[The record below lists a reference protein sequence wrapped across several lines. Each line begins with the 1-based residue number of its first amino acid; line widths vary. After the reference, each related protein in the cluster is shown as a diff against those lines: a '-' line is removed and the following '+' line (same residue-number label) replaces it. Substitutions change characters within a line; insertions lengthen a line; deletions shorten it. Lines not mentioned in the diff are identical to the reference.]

1 VRHAEMPSPSLALLA
16 SIAGILI
23 LIRLKVRP
31 SLAILVGSLTLS
43 LLLLPPRSLPGH
55 MFHTLIDRQTLTLLA
70 VVASALALSRLME
83 VKGLLMSLATTMERL
98 GPKLAM
104 HLVPAT
110 IGLVPMPAGALVSAT
125 ALRDLADRMGL
136 TPERVTFINYW
147 FRHIWEASLPVYPA
161 IIATSVILSVQLSSV
176 TLTLLPMTALIIALG
191 TVYSYRM
198 LKPNKRYKIE
208 ERTPKKSI
216 VYNLLRT
223 SWPILLIVGL
233 VLAGLDAVI
242 AFPLALVLLACQ
254 QRAKWPE
261 LKIALKYGADLQ
273 ILLLL
278 YAIMLFKAT
287 IEGAGAAYT
296 LFSDMQYIGMPTPA
310 LLALLPFLMGFAT
323 GISMGFV
330 GISLP
335 LLVPFITLG
344 AQVNNYALM
353 LAYISGYVG
362 VLLSPL
368 HLCLILSTEYFKA
381 SFAKVYKLILPPLLA
396 IEAVVVFIYC
406 IAA

>member
-1 VRHAEMPSPSLALLA
+1 MLSPSLALLA

-31 SLAILVGSLTLS
+31 SLAIFAGSLILS

-55 MFHTLIDRQTLTLLA
+55 MFHALIDRQTLTLLV

-83 VKGLLMSLATTMERL
+83 VKGLLTSLAATMERL
-98 GPKLAM
+98 GPRIAM

-110 IGLVPMPAGALVSAT
+110 IGLVPMPAGALVSAA
-125 ALRDLADRMGL
+125 ALRDLADRMRL
-136 TPERVTFINYW
+136 SPERVTFINYW
-147 FRHIWEASLPVYPA
+147 FRHIWETSLPVYPA
-161 IIATSVILSVQLSSV
+161 IIATSVIMSVQLSSV
-176 TLTLLPMTALIIALG
+176 TLTLLPMTALVVALG
-191 TVYSYRM
+191 TVSSYRM
-198 LKPNKRYKIE
+198 LEPNKRNETKE
-208 ERTPKKSI
+208 TTSKRSI
-216 VYNLLRT
+216 VHNLLRT
-223 SWPILLIVGL
+223 SWPILLLVGL
-233 VLAGLDAVI
+233 ILAGLDALI
-242 AFPLALVLLACQ
+242 AFPLALALLACQ

-261 LKIALKYGADLQ
+261 LKIALKSGVDLQ
-273 ILLLL
+273 ILFLL

-287 IEGAGAAYT
+287 IESAGAAYT
-296 LFSDMQYIGMPTPA
+296 LFGDMQYIGMPTA
-310 LLALLPFLMGFAT
+310 IILALLPFLMGFAT

-344 AQVNNYALM
+344 SQVNSYALI

-368 HLCLILSTEYFKA
+368 HLCLILSVEYFKA

-396 IEAVVVFIYC
+396 IEAAVVVIYY

>member
-1 VRHAEMPSPSLALLA
+1 
-16 SIAGILI
+16 
-23 LIRLKVRP
+23 
-31 SLAILVGSLTLS
+31 
-43 LLLLPPRSLPGH
+43 
-55 MFHTLIDRQTLTLLA
+55 
-70 VVASALALSRLME
+70 
-83 VKGLLMSLATTMERL
+83 
-98 GPKLAM
+98 
-104 HLVPAT
+104 
-110 IGLVPMPAGALVSAT
+110 
-125 ALRDLADRMGL
+125 
-136 TPERVTFINYW
+136 
-147 FRHIWEASLPVYPA
+147 
-161 IIATSVILSVQLSSV
+161 
-176 TLTLLPMTALIIALG
+176 MTALIIALG
-191 TVYSYRM
+191 AVSSYRM
-198 LKPNKRYKIE
+198 LKLNKRYETK
-208 ERTPKKSI
+208 ERTSKKSI

-233 VLAGLDAVI
+233 VLAGLDVVI
-242 AFPLALVLLACQ
+242 AFPLALALLACQ

-273 ILLLL
+273 ILFLL
-278 YAIMLFKAT
+278 YSIMLFKAT

-296 LFSDMQYIGMPTPA
+296 LFSDMQYIGMPTPVI
-310 LLALLPFLMGFAT
+310 LALLPFLMGFAT

-344 AQVNNYALM
+344 SQVDSYALM

-381 SFAKVYKLILPPLLA
+381 SFAKVYRLILPLLLA
-396 IEAVVVFIYC
+396 IEAVVLFIYY

>member
-1 VRHAEMPSPSLALLA
+1 MLSPSLALLA

-31 SLAILVGSLTLS
+31 GLAIFVGSLIIS
-43 LLLLPPRSLPGH
+43 LLLLPPRSLPEH
-55 MFHTLIDRQTLTLLA
+55 MFHTLIDRQTLTLLV
-70 VVASALALSRLME
+70 VVASALTLSRLME
-83 VKGLLMSLATTMERL
+83 VKGLLTSLATTMEKL
-98 GPKLAM
+98 GPRLAM
-104 HLVPAT
+104 YLVPAT
-110 IGLVPMPAGALVSAT
+110 IGLIPMPAGALVSAT
-125 ALRDLADRMGL
+125 ALRDLADRTGL

-161 IIATSVILSVQLSSV
+161 IITTSVILSVQLSSV
-176 TLTLLPMTALIIALG
+176 TLTLLPMTALLIALG
-191 TVYSYRM
+191 TVSSYRM
-198 LKPNKRYKIE
+198 LKPNKRHE
-208 ERTPKKSI
+208 TAERTSKKSI
-216 VYNLLRT
+216 AYNLLRT

-261 LKIALKYGADLQ
+261 LKIALKYGADLH
-273 ILLLL
+273 ILFLL
-278 YAIMLFKAT
+278 YAVMLFKAT
-287 IEGAGAAYT
+287 IEGAGAADS
-296 LFSDMQYIGMPTPA
+296 LFSNMQYIGMPTPV
-310 LLALLPFLMGFAT
+310 LLAFLPFLMGFAT

-335 LLVPFITLG
+335 LLVPFIALG
-344 AQVNNYALM
+344 SQVNSYALM

-368 HLCLILSTEYFKA
+368 HLCLILSIEYFKA

-396 IEAVVVFIYC
+396 IEAVVVLIYY

>member
-1 VRHAEMPSPSLALLA
+1 MLSPSVALLV

-31 SLAILVGSLTLS
+31 GLAIFAGSLTIS
-43 LLLLPPRSLPGH
+43 LLLLPPQSLPGH
-55 MFHTLIDRQTLTLLA
+55 MLHTLIDRQTLTLLA
-70 VVASALALSRLME
+70 VVASALTLSRLME
-83 VKGLLMSLATTMERL
+83 VKGLLTSLASTMERL

-125 ALRDLADRMGL
+125 ALRDLAGRMGL

-161 IIATSVILSVQLSSV
+161 IITTSVILSLQLSSV
-176 TLTLLPMTALIIALG
+176 TLTLLPMTALVIVLG
-191 TVYSYRM
+191 TVSSYRM
-198 LKPNKRYKIE
+198 LKSNKKNEIK
-208 ERTPKKSI
+208 ERTSKKSTA
-216 VYNLLRT
+216 YNLFRA

-233 VLAGLDAVI
+233 VLAGLNAVI
-242 AFPLALVLLACQ
+242 AFPLALALLVCQ

-261 LKIALKYGADLQ
+261 LKVALKYGLDLQ
-273 ILLLL
+273 ILFLL
-278 YAIMLFKAT
+278 YAVMLFKAT
-287 IEGAGAAYT
+287 IEGSGAAYA
-296 LFSDMQYIGMPTPA
+296 LFSDMQHIGMPAPV
-310 LLALLPFLMGFAT
+310 LLAVLPFLMGFAT

-344 AQVNNYALM
+344 SEVNSYALM
-353 LAYISGYVG
+353 LAYTSGYVG

-396 IEAVVVFIYC
+396 IEAVVVLIYY

>member
-1 VRHAEMPSPSLALLA
+1 MLSPSMALLA

-31 SLAILVGSLTLS
+31 GLAIFAGGLTVS
-43 LLLLPPRSLPGH
+43 LLLLPPRSLPEH

-83 VKGLLMSLATTMERL
+83 VKGLLTSLAATMERL
-98 GPKLAM
+98 GPRLAM

-125 ALRDLADRMGL
+125 ALRDLAGRMGL
-136 TPERVTFINYW
+136 PPERVTFINYW

-161 IIATSVILSVQLSSV
+161 IITTSVILSVQLSSV

-191 TVYSYRM
+191 AVSSYRM
-198 LKPNKRYKIE
+198 LKPTKRYETE
-208 ERTPKKSI
+208 ERTSKRSI
-216 VYNLLRT
+216 VYDLLRA
-223 SWPILLIVGL
+223 SWPILLIVAL
-233 VLAGLDAVI
+233 VLAGLDVVI
-242 AFPLALVLLACQ
+242 AFPLALALLACQ

-261 LKIALKYGADLQ
+261 LKIALKSGIDLQ
-273 ILLLL
+273 ILFLL
-278 YAIMLFKAT
+278 YAVMLFKAT

-296 LFSDMQYIGMPTPA
+296 LFSDMQHIGMPTSV
-310 LLALLPFLMGFAT
+310 LLAFLPFLIGFAT

-335 LLVPFITLG
+335 LLIPFIISG
-344 AQVNNYALM
+344 PQVNSYALM
-353 LAYISGYVG
+353 LAYMSGYVG

-381 SFAKVYKLILPPLLA
+381 SLAKVYKLILPPLLA
-396 IEAVVVFIYC
+396 IEAVVVFIYYVV
-406 IAA
+406 A

>member
-1 VRHAEMPSPSLALLA
+1 MMSPSVALLA

-31 SLAILVGSLTLS
+31 SLAIFAGSLTIS
-43 LLLLPPRSLPGH
+43 LLLLPLRSLPGH
-55 MFHTLIDRQTLTLLA
+55 MLHTLIDHQTLTLLA
-70 VVASALALSRLME
+70 VVASALTLSRLME
-83 VKGLLMSLATTMERL
+83 VKGLLTSLAATMERL
-98 GPKLAM
+98 SPRLAM

-125 ALRDLADRMGL
+125 ALRDLANRMGL

-161 IIATSVILSVQLSSV
+161 IITTSVILSVQLSSV
-176 TLTLLPMTALIIALG
+176 TLTLLPMTALVILLG
-191 TVYSYRM
+191 TVSSYKM
-198 LKPNKRYKIE
+198 LKSNKISETKE
-208 ERTPKKSI
+208 KTSKKSI
-216 VYNLLRT
+216 AYNLLRT
-223 SWPILLIVGL
+223 SWPILLIMGL
-233 VLAGLDAVI
+233 VLTGLDAVI
-242 AFPLALVLLACQ
+242 AFPLVLVLLACQ

-261 LKIALKYGADLQ
+261 LKVALKYGVDLQ

-278 YAIMLFKAT
+278 YAVMLFKAT
-287 IEGAGAAYT
+287 IEGSGAAYA
-296 LFSDMQYIGMPTPA
+296 LFSDMQHIGMAAPV
-310 LLALLPFLMGFAT
+310 LLAVLPFLMGFAT

-344 AQVNNYALM
+344 SEVNSYALM
-353 LAYISGYVG
+353 LAYTSGYVG

-396 IEAVVVFIYC
+396 TEAVVLLIYY

>member
-1 VRHAEMPSPSLALLA
+1 MLSPSVALLA

-31 SLAILVGSLTLS
+31 SLAIFAGSVTVS
-43 LLLLPPRSLPGH
+43 LLLLPPRSLPEH
-55 MFHTLIDRQTLTLLA
+55 MFHTLADRQTLTLLA

-83 VKGLLMSLATTMERL
+83 VKGLLTSLAATMERL
-98 GPKLAM
+98 GPRLAM

-161 IIATSVILSVQLSSV
+161 IITTSVILSVQLSSV
-176 TLTLLPMTALIIALG
+176 TLTLLPMTALVIALG
-191 TVYSYRM
+191 TVSSYRM
-198 LKPNKRYKIE
+198 LKPNKRYETE
-208 ERTPKKSI
+208 ERTSKKST
-216 VYNLLRT
+216 VHDLLRT

-233 VLAGLDAVI
+233 VLVGLDAVI
-242 AFPLALVLLACQ
+242 AFPLALALLACQ
-254 QRAKWPE
+254 QKAKWPE
-261 LKIALKYGADLQ
+261 LKIALKYGVDLQ
-273 ILLLL
+273 ILFLL
-278 YAIMLFKAT
+278 YAVMLFKAT
-287 IEGAGAAYT
+287 IEDAGAAYT
-296 LFSDMQYIGMPTPA
+296 LFSDIQYIGMPTPV
-310 LLALLPFLMGFAT
+310 LLAFLPFLMGFAT

-335 LLVPFITLG
+335 LLAPFITLG
-344 AQVNNYALM
+344 SQVNSSALM

-368 HLCLILSTEYFKA
+368 HLCLILSTEYFTA
-381 SFAKVYKLILPPLLA
+381 SLAKVYKLILPPLLA

>member
-1 VRHAEMPSPSLALLA
+1 MLSPSVALLA

-31 SLAILVGSLTLS
+31 GLAIFAGSLAVS
-43 LLLLPPRSLPGH
+43 LLLLPPRSLPEH

-83 VKGLLMSLATTMERL
+83 VKGLLTSLATAMERL
-98 GPKLAM
+98 GPRLAM

-136 TPERVTFINYW
+136 PPERATFINYW

-161 IIATSVILSVQLSSV
+161 IITTSAILSVRLSSV
-176 TLTLLPMTALIIALG
+176 TLTLLPMTALVIALG
-191 TVYSYRM
+191 TVFSYRM
-198 LKPNKRYKIE
+198 LKPNKRYETE
-208 ERTPKKSI
+208 ERTSKRSI

-223 SWPILLIVGL
+223 SWPILLIVAL
-233 VLAGLDAVI
+233 VLAGVHVVI
-242 AFPLALVLLACQ
+242 AFPLALALLACQ

-261 LKIALKYGADLQ
+261 LKIALKYGLDLQ
-273 ILLLL
+273 ILFLL
-278 YAIMLFKAT
+278 YAVMLFKTT
-287 IEGAGAAYT
+287 IEGAGAAHT
-296 LFSDMQYIGMPTPA
+296 LFSDMQRIGMPTPV
-310 LLALLPFLMGFAT
+310 LLALLPFLIGFAT

-335 LLVPFITLG
+335 LLVPFITL
-344 AQVNNYALM
+344 ASHVNSYALM

-362 VLLSPL
+362 VMVSPL
-368 HLCLILSTEYFKA
+368 HLCLMLSTQYFKA

-396 IEAVVVFIYC
+396 IEAVVVFIYQ

>member
-1 VRHAEMPSPSLALLA
+1 MRHVEMLNPSVALLA

-31 SLAILVGSLTLS
+31 GLAIFAGSLTIS
-43 LLLLPPRSLPGH
+43 LLLLPLRSLPEH
-55 MFHTLIDRQTLTLLA
+55 MFHTLVDRETLTLLA

-83 VKGLLMSLATTMERL
+83 VKGLLTSLAATMERL
-98 GPKLAM
+98 GPRLAM

-125 ALRDLADRMGL
+125 ALRDLGTRIGL

-161 IIATSVILSVQLSSV
+161 VIATSVILSVQLSSV
-176 TLTLLPMTALIIALG
+176 TLTLLPMTALVAALG
-191 TVYSYRM
+191 TISSYRM
-198 LKPNKRYKIE
+198 LKPKRRHAEE
-208 ERTPKKSI
+208 ERTSKGSI
-216 VYNLLRT
+216 VRNLLRT

-233 VLAGLDAVI
+233 VLVGLDAVI
-242 AFPLALVLLACQ
+242 AFPLTLALLACQ

-261 LKIALKYGADLQ
+261 LKIALKYGADVQ
-273 ILLLL
+273 ILFLL
-278 YAIMLFKAT
+278 YAVMLFKAT
-287 IEGAGAAYT
+287 IEAAGAAYT
-296 LFSDMQYIGMPTPA
+296 LFSDMQHIGMPTSV
-310 LLALLPFLMGFAT
+310 LLVFFPFLIGFAT

-335 LLVPFITLG
+335 LLVPFMILG
-344 AQVNNYALM
+344 SQVNSYALI

-368 HLCLILSTEYFKA
+368 HLCLILSTQYFKA

-396 IEAVVVFIYC
+396 IEAVVVFIYY

>member
-1 VRHAEMPSPSLALLA
+1 MLSPSLALLA

-31 SLAILVGSLTLS
+31 NLAIFAGSLILS
-43 LLLLPPRSLPGH
+43 LLLLPLRSLPGH
-55 MFHTLIDRQTLTLLA
+55 MLHTLIDRQTLTLLA

-83 VKGLLMSLATTMERL
+83 VKGLLTSLAATMESL

-161 IIATSVILSVQLSSV
+161 IITTSIILSVQLSSV

-191 TVYSYRM
+191 AVSSYRM
-198 LKPNKRYKIE
+198 LKLNKRYEIK
-208 ERTPKKSI
+208 ERTSKKSI

-223 SWPILLIVGL
+223 SWPILLIVVL
-233 VLAGLDAVI
+233 VLAGLDVVI
-242 AFPLALVLLACQ
+242 AFPLALALLACQ

-273 ILLLL
+273 ILFL
-278 YAIMLFKAT
+278 YI
-287 IEGAGAAYT
+287 
-296 LFSDMQYIGMPTPA
+296 P
-310 LLALLPFLMGFAT
+310 
-323 GISMGFV
+323 
-330 GISLP
+330 
-335 LLVPFITLG
+335 
-344 AQVNNYALM
+344 
-353 LAYISGYVG
+353 
-362 VLLSPL
+362 
-368 HLCLILSTEYFKA
+368 
-381 SFAKVYKLILPPLLA
+381 
-396 IEAVVVFIYC
+396 
-406 IAA
+406 

>member
-1 VRHAEMPSPSLALLA
+1 MISPSAALLA

-31 SLAILVGSLTLS
+31 SLAIFAGSLALA
-43 LLLLPPRSLPGH
+43 LLLLPARSLPEH
-55 MFHTLIDRQTLTLLA
+55 MFDTLIDRQTLTLLV

-83 VKGLLMSLATTMERL
+83 VRGLLTSLTATLERL

-125 ALRDLADRMGL
+125 ALRDLAGRMGL

-147 FRHIWEASLPVYPA
+147 FRHIWETSLPVYPS
-161 IIATSVILSVQLSSV
+161 IIATSIIVSVQLSSV
-176 TLTLLPMTALIIALG
+176 TLTLLPMTALVIALG
-191 TVYSYRM
+191 TVSSYRM
-198 LKPNKRYKIE
+198 LKPTRRCQTE
-208 ERTPKKSI
+208 ERLSKRSI
-216 VYNLLRT
+216 VYDLLRA
-223 SWPILLIVGL
+223 SWPILLIVAL
-233 VLAGLDAVI
+233 VLAGVEAVV

-254 QRAKWPE
+254 QKAKWPE
-261 LKIALKYGADLQ
+261 LKTALKYGADLQ
-273 ILLLL
+273 ILFLL
-278 YAIMLFKAT
+278 YAVMLFKAT
-287 IEGAGAAYT
+287 IEGAGAAYA
-296 LFSDMQYIGMPTPA
+296 LFADMQHIGLPTLV
-310 LLALLPFLMGFAT
+310 LLAFLPFLTGFAT
-323 GISMGFV
+323 GISMGFA

-335 LLVPFITLG
+335 LLVPFIALG
-344 AQVNNYALM
+344 SQFDGYALM

-362 VLLSPL
+362 VLLSPV

-381 SFAKVYKLILPPLLA
+381 SLAGVYRLILPPLLA
-396 IEAVVVFIYC
+396 IEAVAVFIYY

>member
-1 VRHAEMPSPSLALLA
+1 MISPSLALLA
-16 SIAGILI
+16 SIGGILI
-23 LIRLKVRP
+23 LIRLKVHP
-31 SLAILVGSLTLS
+31 GLAIFAGSLALA
-43 LLLLPPRSLPGH
+43 LLLLPPRSLPEH
-55 MFHTLIDRQTLTLLA
+55 MFDNLIDRQTLTLLV

-83 VKGLLMSLATTMERL
+83 VRGLLTSLAATMERL
-98 GPKLAM
+98 GPRLAM

-125 ALRDLADRMGL
+125 ALRDLAGRMGI

-147 FRHIWEASLPVYPA
+147 FRHIWETSLPVYPA
-161 IIATSVILSVQLSSV
+161 IITTSVILSVQLSSV
-176 TLTLLPMTALIIALG
+176 TLTLLPMTALVIALG
-191 TVYSYRM
+191 TVSSYRM
-198 LKPNKRYKIE
+198 PRPSKRYETE
-208 ERTPKKSI
+208 ERMSKRSMA
-216 VYNLLRT
+216 YDLLRT

-233 VLAGLDAVI
+233 VLAGLDAAI
-242 AFPLALVLLACQ
+242 AFPLTLALLACQ

-273 ILLLL
+273 ILFLL
-278 YAIMLFKAT
+278 YAVMLFKST

-296 LFSDMQYIGMPTPA
+296 LFSDMQYIGMPTVII
-310 LLALLPFLMGFAT
+310 LAFLPFLMGFAT

-330 GISLP
+330 GISIP
-335 LLVPFITLG
+335 LLIPFVALG
-344 AQVNNYALM
+344 SQVNSYALM
-353 LAYISGYVG
+353 LAYMSGYVG

-381 SFAKVYKLILPPLLA
+381 SLAKVYKLILPPLLA
-396 IEAVVVFIYC
+396 IEAVVVLIYR

>member
-1 VRHAEMPSPSLALLA
+1 MISPSLALLA

-23 LIRLKVRP
+23 LIRLKVHP
-31 SLAILVGSLTLS
+31 GLAIFAGSLALA
-43 LLLLPPRSLPGH
+43 LLLLPPRSLPEH
-55 MFHTLIDRQTLTLLA
+55 MFDTLIDRQTLTLLV

-83 VKGLLMSLATTMERL
+83 VKGLLTSLAVTMERL
-98 GPKLAM
+98 GPRLAM

-125 ALRDLADRMGL
+125 AVRDLAGRMGL

-147 FRHIWEASLPVYPA
+147 FRHIWESSLPVYPA
-161 IIATSVILSVQLSSV
+161 IIATSIILSVQLSSV
-176 TLTLLPMTALIIALG
+176 TLTLLPITALIIALG
-191 TVYSYRM
+191 TVSSYRM
-198 LKPNKRYKIE
+198 LKHSKRYQTE
-208 ERTPKKSI
+208 ERMSKRSI
-216 VYNLLRT
+216 AYNLLRA
-223 SWPILLIVGL
+223 SWPILSIVAL
-233 VLAGLDAVI
+233 VLAGVDAVI

-261 LKIALKYGADLQ
+261 LKTALKYGADLQ
-273 ILLLL
+273 ILFLL
-278 YAIMLFKAT
+278 YAVMLFKAT

-296 LFSDMQYIGMPTPA
+296 LFSDMQYIGLPTPV
-310 LLALLPFLMGFAT
+310 LLAFLPFLIGFAT

-335 LLVPFITLG
+335 LLVPFIALG
-344 AQVNNYALM
+344 SQVNGYALT

-381 SFAKVYKLILPPLLA
+381 TLAKVYRLILPPLLA
-396 IEAVVVFIYC
+396 IEAVVILIYH